1 MTVYAC
7 RLHKSQVA
15 HKQSLQLQHSS
26 PPPIIS
32 PPHLSL
38 NGVSCS
44 NCGNPSSEGL
54 TRHCAIN
61 RVRSREAAMAA
72 PVRIEHV
79 APVAPAKTRSCEM
92 GGGGGGGLGG
102 VRNNPAG
109 KPPPPPPPPPPP
121 KRGGS
126 GTSLLG
132 TPSSTMSCRSTL
144 GSDRRRSLGLALSRA
159 QTCRT
164 TSRASGHLR
173 RSGQV

>member
-26 PPPIIS
+26 PPPIMS
-32 PPHLSL
+32 PPHLGL

-79 APVAPAKTRSCEM
+79 APVAPAKTRGCEM
-92 GGGGGGGLGG
+92 GGGGAK
-102 VRNNPAG
+102 V
-109 KPPPPPPPPPPP
+109 
-121 KRGGS
+121 GGS
-126 GTSLLG
+126 GASLLG
-132 TPSSTMSCRSTL
+132 TPSSTMSCRSTS
-144 GSDRRRSLGLALSRA
+144 GSDRGRSLGLGLSRA